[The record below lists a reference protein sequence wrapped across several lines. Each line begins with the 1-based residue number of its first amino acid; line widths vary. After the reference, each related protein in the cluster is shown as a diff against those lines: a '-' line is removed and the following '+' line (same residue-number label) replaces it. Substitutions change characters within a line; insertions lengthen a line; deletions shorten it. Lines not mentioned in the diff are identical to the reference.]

1 MTESSEQRAPE
12 LGTPTDSP
20 VGDEAKAALTSDADQ
35 PGSSLDEPTR
45 AEQTMETPDELGG
58 TGGKQA
64 GGAG

>member
-20 VGDEAKAALTSDADQ
+20 VGDEARAALNGDEDQ
-35 PGSSLDEPTR
+35 PGSSVDELART
-45 AEQTMETPDELGG
+45 EQTMETPDELGG

>member
-20 VGDEAKAALTSDADQ
+20 VGDEARAALNSDEDHL
-35 PGSSLDEPTR
+35 GSSVDEPAR